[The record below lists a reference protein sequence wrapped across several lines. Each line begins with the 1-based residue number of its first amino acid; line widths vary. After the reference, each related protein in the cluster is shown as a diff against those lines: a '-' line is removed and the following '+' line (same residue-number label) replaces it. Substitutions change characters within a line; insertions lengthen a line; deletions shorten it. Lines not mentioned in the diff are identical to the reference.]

1 VPKTLRVQL
10 APALAEGQHAV
21 VGSKVSFTA
30 RGAELTKAVR
40 DSAVAA
46 KVTIFGRFLRKV
58 REREE
63 EERKLATLEGEL
75 TLVSPGGRPLFKAKP
90 GKDGPLVL
98 EPDLVETAPVDT
110 SKPRK
115 RRRTL
120 TLAFDAREFPK
131 LHETGKPLRLL
142 LPVDTDQFRHVEL
155 EALLEIAG
163 AEEADRSKNDVLDLP
178 ITAKFPQPLPLFDL
192 VVVDELGERLPGVGV
207 TLTHLGKDHELTTDD
222 NGVVLLPVDA
232 PGVATVRITDI
243 AALRDTLRERWN
255 EPREGRRVEPSE
267 TTAVAFVVADEEI
280 ATVIDSETPF
290 CLSIQPYVSQV
301 RTVGALFDT
310 SKTFLLPSALPG
322 LQELRSIYEEN
333 DPGTLLVVGHTDT
346 AGDPSTNDPLSLER
360 ARSVAAFLADKVDV
374 WVEQFG
380 TGIPERRRWGAA
392 EEGMMASAL
401 PDFAPV
407 NETPVKWFER
417 TRFPDGAPPRDTLR
431 KQLVTEYMAL
441 DGANV
446 EEAGLDIQVVT
457 HGCGENFPL
466 DDSGQELDKK
476 PADGKSDSAD
486 RRVELFF
493 FDRDLGIQP
502 KVEDGSNSKKGS
514 KQYPEWCLRS
524 ARLRVVRAT
533 GEPKN
538 CHVSVLLFSNSG
550 CVPLAKRP
558 FELSVRGGT
567 VVRGTTDEDG
577 FLSHGP
583 VAAGD
588 HVLVID
594 GTETIVGATRP
605 EIERR
610 PHMVQ
615 GHVLVKAK
623 L

>member
-1 VPKTLRVQL
+1 MPKTLRVQL
-10 APALAEGQHAV
+10 APVLAEGQHAV
-21 VGSKVSFTA
+21 VGAKVSFAA

-40 DSAVAA
+40 GSAVAA
-46 KVTIFGRFLRKV
+46 KITIFGRFLRRV

-75 TLVSPGGRPLFKAKP
+75 SLVPPEGRPRFQAKP
-90 GKDGPLVL
+90 GKGGPLVL
-98 EPDLVETAPVDT
+98 EPDLVETEPVDT

-120 TLAFDAREFPK
+120 TLSFDTREFPK
-131 LHETGKPLRLL
+131 LHEAGKPLRLL
-142 LPVDTDQFRHVEL
+142 LPESTDQFRHVEF

-163 AEEADRSKNDVLDLP
+163 AEEADRATNDVLDVP
-178 ITAKFPQPLPLFDL
+178 ITARFPEPLPLFDL
-192 VVVDELGERLPGVGV
+192 VVVDELGQRLPGVAV

-222 NGVVLLPVDA
+222 NGVVLHPVDA
-232 PGVATVRITDI
+232 PGVATARVKDL
-243 AALRDTLRERWN
+243 AALRGSLRERWN
-255 EPREGRRVEPSE
+255 EPREGRRVEPNE
-267 TTAVAFVVADEEI
+267 TTGIAFVVADEPI
-280 ATVIDSETPF
+280 AAVIDTETPF

-310 SKTFLLPSALPG
+310 NKTFLLPLALPG
-322 LQELRSIYEEN
+322 LRELRSIYEEN
-333 DPGTLLVVGHTDT
+333 DPGALLVVGHTDT
-346 AGDPSTNDPLSLER
+346 AGDSGTNDPLSLDR
-360 ARSVAAFLADKVDV
+360 ARSMAAFLADEVDV
-374 WVEQFG
+374 WVENFDSSV
-380 TGIPERRRWGAA
+380 PERRRWGAA

-407 NETPVKWFER
+407 NETPAKWFER
-417 TRFPDGAPPRDTLR
+417 TRFPDGAPARDTLR

-441 DGANV
+441 DGADV
-446 EEAGLDIQVVT
+446 DEAGLEIDLVT

-466 DDSGQELDKK
+466 DESGQELDQK
-476 PADGKSDSAD
+476 PADGRSDATD

-493 FDRDLGIQP
+493 FDKELGVQP

-514 KQYPEWCLRS
+514 KEYPEWRRRS
-524 ARLRVVRAT
+524 AQLRIVRAT

-538 CHVSVLLFSNSG
+538 CHISVVLFSNSG
-550 CVPLAKRP
+550 CVPLANRP
-558 FELSVRGGT
+558 FELSVRGGS

-588 HVLVID
+588 HLLVID

-615 GHVLVKAK
+615 GHVLVKAE

>member
-10 APALAEGQHAV
+10 APVLAGGQHDV
-21 VGSKVSFTA
+21 VGCKVSFTA
-30 RGAELTKAVR
+30 RGAALTKAVR
-40 DSAVAA
+40 GSTVAA
-46 KVTIFGRFLRKV
+46 KITLFGRFLRKV
-58 REREE
+58 REGEQ
-63 EERKLATLEGEL
+63 EERKLLTLEGEL
-75 TLVSPGGRPLFKAKP
+75 TLESPEGRPVFKATP

-98 EPDLVETAPVDT
+98 EPSLVSTEPVDT
-110 SKPRK
+110 TKPRK

-120 TLAFDAREFPK
+120 TLAFDPREFPK
-131 LHETGKPLRLL
+131 LHESGKPLRLL
-142 LPVDTDQFRHVEL
+142 LPEDTDQFRFL
-155 EALLEIAG
+155 EFEATLEVAG
-163 AEEADRSKNDVLDLP
+163 AEEADRTTNDVLDAP
-178 ITAKFPQPLPLFDL
+178 VTAKSPPPLPLFDL
-192 VVVDELGERLPGVGV
+192 LVVDEVGQPLPGVAV

-232 PGVATVRITDI
+232 PGVATARITDL
-243 AALRDTLRERWN
+243 AALRDTLRARWN
-255 EPREGRRVEPSE
+255 EPREGRRVESSE
-267 TTAVAFVVADEEI
+267 TTAIAFLVADEAI
-280 ATVIDSETPF
+280 ATVIDAETPA

-310 SKTFLLPSALPG
+310 NKTFLLPSALPG
-322 LQELRSIYEEN
+322 LQELRAIYEEN

-360 ARSVAAFLADKVDV
+360 ARSVAAFLADEVDP
-374 WVEQFG
+374 WLEQFG
-380 TGIPERRRWGAA
+380 SGVPERRRWGAA
-392 EEGMMASAL
+392 EEAMMASAL

-407 NETPVKWFER
+407 NETPLKWFER
-417 TRFPDGAPPRDTLR
+417 TRFPGGSPAADAVR
-431 KQLVTEYMAL
+431 KRLITEYMAL

-446 EEAGLDIQVVT
+446 EEAGLDIDVVT

-466 DDSGQELDKK
+466 DGSGQELDTK
-476 PADGKSDSAD
+476 PADGKSDSED

-493 FDRDLGIQP
+493 FDKQLGVQP
-502 KVEDGSNSKKGS
+502 KVDDGSNSKKGS
-514 KQYPEWCLRS
+514 KEYPEWRRRGTQLQI
-524 ARLRVVRAT
+524 VRAT

-538 CHVSVLLFSNSG
+538 CHVSVLLFSNSA

-558 FELSVRGGT
+558 FELSVRGGK
-567 VVRGTTDEDG
+567 VVRGTTDDDG

-594 GTETIVGATRP
+594 GTETIIGATRP

-615 GHVLVKAK
+615 GHVLVKAT